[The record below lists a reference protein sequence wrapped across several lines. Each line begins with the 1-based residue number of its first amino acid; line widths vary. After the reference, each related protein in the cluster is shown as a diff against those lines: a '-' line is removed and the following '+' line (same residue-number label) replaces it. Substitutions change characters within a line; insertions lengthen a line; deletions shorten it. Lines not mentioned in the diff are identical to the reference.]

1 MQISNFQAKKD
12 CSHFYA
18 SWDLMEVATR
28 ANLVFLARKLL
39 EEEEN
44 SVVTEEDFKVFVVK
58 LLDHVSVLK
67 KFRVTEDGGEE
78 GEAEGREGVG
88 AGVEEGEEEEGGED
102 LPGGE
107 EGELFTELQYRQ
119 GDPCFIW
126 STVVFCGQFR
136 HSLVVLRSSKSK
148 SFQRL
153 ITVMP
158 QTWWAMVCCY
168 SPARA

>member
-1 MQISNFQAKKD
+1 
-12 CSHFYA
+12 
-18 SWDLMEVATR
+18 MEVATR

-58 LLDHVSVLK
+58 LLDYVSVLK

-78 GEAEGREGVG
+78 GEAEGREEVG
-88 AGVEEGEEEEGGED
+88 EGVEEGEEEEGGED

-119 GDPCFIW
+119 GEPCFIW
-126 STVVFCGQFR
+126 STVVICR
-136 HSLVVLRSSKSK
+136 HLSLLDLVKQHLVGVIYTKVFFSSK
-148 SFQRL
+148 
-153 ITVMP
+153 
-158 QTWWAMVCCY
+158 VC
-168 SPARA
+168 P